1 MDTSTART
9 VRTIIEA
16 ANRIVRRDGVAR
28 LTLDAV
34 AREAGLSKGGLLY
47 HFPSKNA
54 LIAGMTAALLED
66 FEGEVRRRSG
76 ADDERTGRWLRAYVL
91 ATADDEPGTH
101 DEADDEPGARDQTAA
116 LIAAIATSSDLMEP
130 LQQRYALW
138 QQRVETDGLPPATA
152 TLVRLAA
159 DGLWLADLLGLAPPA
174 GKLRAEVVMA
184 MLGLTRGNQDGR
196 DQDWEQDRGDQ
207 DRQEGKERAGP

>member
-1 MDTSTART
+1 METTTART
-9 VRTIIEA
+9 ARAIIDA

-54 LIAGMTAALLED
+54 LIAGMTATLLED

-76 ADDERTGRWLRAYVL
+76 ADDEETGRWLRAYVL

-101 DEADDEPGARDQTAA
+101 DEADDEPGARDETAA
-116 LIAAIATSSDLMEP
+116 LIAAIATSPDLMAP
-130 LQQRYALW
+130 LQRRYALW
-138 QQRVETDGLPPATA
+138 QQQVEADGLPPATA

-159 DGLWLADLLGLAPPA
+159 DGLWLADLLGLAPPT

-184 MLGLTRGNQDGR
+184 MLGLTRGNQDGG
-196 DQDWEQDRGDQ
+196 DQDCEQDGGDQ

>member
-1 MDTSTART
+1 METTTVRTART
-9 VRTIIEA
+9 IIDA

-76 ADDERTGRWLRAYVL
+76 ADDQRTGRWLRAYVL
-91 ATADDEPGTH
+91 ATADDELRP
-101 DEADDEPGARDQTAA
+101 DDETAA
-116 LIAAIATSSDLMEP
+116 LIAAVATSPELMAP
-130 LQQRYALW
+130 LQRRYELW
-138 QQRVETDGLPPATA
+138 QQQVEADGLPPAMA

-174 GKLRAEVVMA
+174 SDLRAEVVAA
-184 MLGLTRGNQDGR
+184 MLALTRADRDGVDPER
-196 DQDWEQDRGDQ
+196 RG
-207 DRQEGKERAGP
+207 RQEGKERTKP

>member
-1 MDTSTART
+1 MRTART
-9 VRTIIEA
+9 IIDA
-16 ANRIVRRDGVAR
+16 ATRIVRRDGVAR

-76 ADDERTGRWLRAYVL
+76 ADDQRTGRWLRAYVL
-91 ATADDEPGTH
+91 ATADDELRP
-101 DEADDEPGARDQTAA
+101 DDETAA
-116 LIAAIATSSDLMEP
+116 LIAAVATSPELMAP
-130 LQQRYALW
+130 LQRRYELW
-138 QQRVETDGLPPATA
+138 QQQVEADGLPPAMA

-174 GKLRAEVVMA
+174 SDLRAEVVAA
-184 MLGLTRGNQDGR
+184 MLALTRADRDGVDPER
-196 DQDWEQDRGDQ
+196 RG
-207 DRQEGKERAGP
+207 RQEGKERTKP